1 MQARVSLPVRITA
14 TAVVMNAPGYITGI
28 FVKPDGTNAIT
39 LTLRDNAASGAG
51 TYLCPVLVV
60 AGTGACL
67 YYPLPNVWCKA
78 GIHATVAVAGG
89 GACDAVIYCKKR

>member
-14 TAVVMNAPGYITGI
+14 TGVVMNAPGYITGI
-28 FVKPDGTNAIT
+28 FVQPDGTNDIT

-60 AGTGACL
+60 GGTGGQKFFD
-67 YYPLPNVWCKA
+67 LPNVWCKA
-78 GIHATVAVAGG
+78 GIHATVAGS